1 MIEIFIP
8 ILFICL
14 NDNCNFMQSNK
25 VFKSVIQCEISIDIQ
40 KKYMLE
46 IASQAGQ
53 PKITMLEGTCIN
65 AKVNTGIQV

>member
-1 MIEIFIP
+1 MIEIFLP
-8 ILFICL
+8 IVFMCL
-14 NDNCNFMQSNK
+14 NDICNFMQSNK
-25 VFKSVIQCEISIDIQ
+25 VFKLEIQCKLAIDNQ

-65 AKVNTGIQV
+65 AKVSTGIQI

>member
-8 ILFICL
+8 VLFMCM
-14 NDNCNFMQSNK
+14 NESCSFMQSNK
-25 VFKSVIQCEISIDIQ
+25 VFKSEIQCKLAIDNQ

-65 AKVNTGIQV
+65 AKVNTGIQI